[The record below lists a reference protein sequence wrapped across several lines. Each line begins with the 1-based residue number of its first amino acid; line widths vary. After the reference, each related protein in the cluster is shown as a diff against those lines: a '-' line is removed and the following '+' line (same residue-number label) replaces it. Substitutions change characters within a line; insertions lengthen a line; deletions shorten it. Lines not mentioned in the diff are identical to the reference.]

1 MKLSAV
7 LALRQHIL
15 YTWYI
20 EQNNIDIRTVLIL
33 LNLYPIQD
41 ILAKGFILVRYT
53 S

>member
-1 MKLSAV
+1 MKLSPV
-7 LALRQHIL
+7 LALWQHIL

-20 EQNNIDIRTVLIL
+20 EQNNIDIHTVLIL